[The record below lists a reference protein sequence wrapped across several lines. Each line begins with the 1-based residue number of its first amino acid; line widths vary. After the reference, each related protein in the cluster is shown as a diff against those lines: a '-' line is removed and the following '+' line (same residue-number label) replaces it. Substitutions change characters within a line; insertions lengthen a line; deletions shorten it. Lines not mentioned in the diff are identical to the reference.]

1 MTTKTDH
8 AHGRKQADAD
18 TRFDRAKHTTAQTID
33 AAPLAVL
40 AGGIAVGAL
49 AGALIPR
56 SQKEKDLLAPVGRE
70 LSQRASAAVAAARD
84 TGKEEFSEL
93 GLTKRAA
100 KGQAKSLLEGVT
112 QALTNAG
119 AAAAKSATT
128 KP

>member
-1 MTTKTDH
+1 MTSKTSRTPPRDDN
-8 AHGRKQADAD
+8 GRY
-18 TRFDRAKHTTAQTID
+18 DRAKSATGDAID

-40 AGGIAVGAL
+40 AGGIAIGAL

-56 SQKEKDLLAPVGRE
+56 SEKEKQLLAPVGRE
-70 LSQRASAAVAAARD
+70 LSQRATAAVTAARE

-112 QALTNAG
+112 QALTNVG
-119 AAAAKSATT
+119 AAAAKSAST
-128 KP
+128 KS